1 MIVQP
6 FSGNAIWTDD
16 FNGTTVTIPAKS
28 SRVVMVFLCVWLC
41 FWAIG
46 FLGVSSALVFGVYS
60 FFMGTLENQAYFV
73 GIFLLIWLTGWTAGG
88 YFAFKYLIWLL
99 RGKEVITI
107 ENGFLSIQKKG
118 SIGDKKKTYDLNE
131 ATGFRV
137 TPKVDMGYYRS
148 KNINVLQSGI
158 IAFDYGMKTINFGE
172 NIDEAEAKF
181 ILKKYQEKGLLKEKN
196 F

>member
-1 MIVQP
+1 MLIQP

-16 FNGTTVTIPAKS
+16 FNGTTVTIPSKGN
-28 SRVVMVFLCVWLC
+28 RVAVAFLVLWLC

-46 FLGVSSALVFGVYS
+46 FLGVLSVLIGGVYS
-60 FFMGTLENQAYFV
+60 FFMGTLQNQSYFV
-73 GIFLLIWLTGWTAGG
+73 GVFLFVWLSGWSAGG
-88 YFAFKYLIWLL
+88 YFALKYLLWMI
-99 RGKEVITI
+99 RGREIITI
-107 ENGFLSIQKKG
+107 ENGLLSIQKKG
-118 SIGDKKKTYDLNE
+118 SVGDKKKTYDLNE

-137 TPKVDMGYYRS
+137 TQRVEIGYYRS
-148 KNINVLQSGI
+148 KSVNLIQSGI